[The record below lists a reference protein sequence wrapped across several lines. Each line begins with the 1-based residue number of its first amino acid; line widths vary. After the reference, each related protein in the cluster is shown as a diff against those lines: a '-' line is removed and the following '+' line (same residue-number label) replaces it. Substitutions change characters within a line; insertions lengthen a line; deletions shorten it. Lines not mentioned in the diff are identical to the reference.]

1 MTQTRTVAH
10 TCILIGLL
18 PLLPVPLVDDLLRR
32 HLARGLYAQLA
43 AAHGHP
49 TGHEALAPLSEGRGN
64 LLLGCLIGVTW
75 GILKK
80 LAKTVL
86 YLLTVKELGDWAA
99 EAGVRAELVRR
110 AFAAGALPARP
121 AKVRDL
127 MDAAWAAHGRSPL
140 LALLRG
146 EAKGWQAGGA
156 EPEARL
162 IATLTV
168 AAGGPA
174 VIAAFDEA
182 LRREG
187 LTGPAALTT
196 AA

>member
-1 MTQTRTVAH
+1 MTPTRSVAH
-10 TCILIGLL
+10 TCLLIGLL
-18 PLLPVPLVDDLLRR
+18 PLLPVPLIDDLIRR
-32 HLARGLYAQLA
+32 HLSRGLYAQLA

-49 TGHEALAPLSEGRGN
+49 SGHEALAPLSEGRGN

-75 GILKK
+75 GLIKK

-110 AFAAGALPARP
+110 SLAAGALPAHP

-127 MDAAWAAHGRSPL
+127 MDAAWAAHSRSPL
-140 LALLRG
+140 IALLRG
-146 EAKGWQAGGA
+146 QAKGWQAGGA

-162 IATLTV
+162 VGTLMA

-174 VIAAFDEA
+174 VIQAFDEA

-187 LTGPAALTT
+187 LAAPAALT
-196 AA
+196 AGA